1 MRERGSGRADG
12 AARLA
17 ALAQGQQRAESV
29 KAQRLIDE
37 FVATARERGLAPE
50 PLRARL
56 PGGAEVKTDKSG
68 WYLRQDRSV
77 AIGEGGEYYVLIVPG
92 GLAERLLRCRAG
104 RLSPAAG
111 GRPGRARR
119 GGAATW
125 PSSSA
130 GGRPRGERRALPDR
144 RRGRP
149 GHARDQELG
158 VRVPGGAGRGRSSP
172 PGR

>member
-37 FVATARERGLAPE
+37 FVATARERGLAAE

-77 AIGEGGEYYVLIVPG
+77 AIGEGGEYS
-92 GLAERLLRCRAG
+92 C
-104 RLSPAAG
+104 
-111 GRPGRARR
+111 
-119 GGAATW
+119 
-125 PSSSA
+125 
-130 GGRPRGERRALPDR
+130 
-144 RRGRP
+144 
-149 GHARDQELG
+149 
-158 VRVPGGAGRGRSSP
+158 
-172 PGR
+172 

>member
-56 PGGAEVKTDKSG
+56 TGGAEVKTDKSG

-92 GLAERLLRCRAG
+92 GLAERLRGARLAG
-104 RLSPAAG
+104 SPPPLVVG
-111 GRPGRARR
+111 R
-119 GGAATW
+119 GG
-125 PSSSA
+125 PD
-130 GGRPRGERRALPDR
+130 GESGDLAEFLR
-144 RRGRP
+144 RRLAQG
-149 GHARDQELG
+149 
-158 VRVPGGAGRGRSSP
+158 
-172 PGR
+172 

>member
-1 MRERGSGRADG
+1 MSERGSGRADG

-77 AIGEGGEYYVLIVPG
+77 AIGEGGEYFVLIVPG
-92 GLAERLLRCRAG
+92 GLAERLRGA
-104 RLSPAAG
+104 RLAASPPPLVVG
-111 GRPGRARR
+111 R
-119 GGAATW
+119 GG
-125 PSSSA
+125 PDGEA
-130 GGRPRGERRALPDR
+130 GDLAEFLR
-144 RRGRP
+144 RRLAQG
-149 GHARDQELG
+149 
-158 VRVPGGAGRGRSSP
+158 
-172 PGR
+172 

>member
-1 MRERGSGRADG
+1 MTERGSGRADD
-12 AARLA
+12 AARRI

-37 FVATARERGLAPE
+37 FVASARDRGLAPE

-92 GLAERLLRCRAG
+92 GLAERLRGA
-104 RLSPAAG
+104 RLVGSPPPLVVG
-111 GRPGRARR
+111 R
-119 GGAATW
+119 GG
-125 PSSSA
+125 PDGEA
-130 GGRPRGERRALPDR
+130 GDLAEFLSRRLAQ
-144 RRGRP
+144 G
-149 GHARDQELG
+149 
-158 VRVPGGAGRGRSSP
+158 
-172 PGR
+172 